1 MSLRSESTL
10 DKLDLESLE
19 SELEI
24 PGNLLKLASQLGRQ
38 LKTMD
43 QHQKQVLLRD
53 IAALEKEVTLRI
65 QPEEMD

>member
-1 MSLRSESTL
+1 MSLRSESTI

-38 LKTMD
+38 LKTMNKD
-43 QHQKQVLLRD
+43 QKEALLLD
-53 IAALEKEVTLRI
+53 IVSLEKEVTLRI
-65 QPEEMD
+65 QPEGMD

>member
-1 MSLRSESTL
+1 MSLRSESTI

-24 PGNLLKLASQLGRQ
+24 PGNLVKLASQLGRQ

-43 QHQKQVLLRD
+43 QDQKQALLLD